1 MGEHQLN
8 SVLSIALCSHR
19 GITIMPPRIH
29 TIPDHSR
36 PSSPAAENRESKENR
51 VLNRELK
58 DGHATNEYCILC
70 CYPLEPRQHT
80 SKSLSRDGVGNDF
93 LLISE
98 GPLSSVLPCNISFH
112 PILDLIPPDTTHTHI
127 DPENSYHRH

>member
-1 MGEHQLN
+1 
-8 SVLSIALCSHR
+8 
-19 GITIMPPRIH
+19 MPPRIH

-36 PSSPAAENRESKENR
+36 PSSPAAENRESREIR
-51 VLNRELK
+51 VLNQELK

-98 GPLSSVLPCNISFH
+98 GPVLPYDFH

-127 DPENSYHRH
+127 NAENSYHRH